1 MFFSLAFLLGFLAR
15 GVSGVPRLLPGPS
28 VSRTLVSYQSPGQGQ
43 ASLQPRQSAHY
54 THTPAFSISTAKPE
68 FNQLKVTKP
77 RKLYRLSDLVPPSF
91 YLGGKSYD
99 LNAQTFPVTYQ
110 SFLVR
115 KHNLRPAKY
124 ISFYKKTGNSS
135 PPPPPPVPSPT
146 PTNTFVN
153 DGQGK
158 WILTEPG
165 SELSW
170 SPSSDWTKHWIEQ

>member
-1 MFFSLAFLLGFLAR
+1 MTRSHQR
-15 GVSGVPRLLPGPS
+15 
-28 VSRTLVSYQSPGQGQ
+28 PGQGRT
-43 ASLQPRQSAHY
+43 RQSAHY
-54 THTPAFSISTAKPE
+54 TPAVSTFSTAKPE

-77 RKLYRLSDLVPPSF
+77 QKLYRLSDLVPPSF

-124 ISFYKKTGNSS
+124 MSFYKKTGNSS
-135 PPPPPPVPSPT
+135 PPPPPPPVPSPT
-146 PTNTFVN
+146 TTSTFVN
-153 DGQGK
+153 DDQGK

>member
-1 MFFSLAFLLGFLAR
+1 M
-15 GVSGVPRLLPGPS
+15 SGVPRLLPGQT
-28 VSRTLVSYQSPGQGQ
+28 VSRTLVSYQRPGQGQ
-43 ASLQPRQSAHY
+43 LRQSAHY
-54 THTPAFSISTAKPE
+54 TPAVFISTAKPE
-68 FNQLKVTKP
+68 SNQLKVTKP

-91 YLGGKSYD
+91 YLGAESYD
-99 LNAQTFPVTYQ
+99 SNAQTFPVTYQ

-124 ISFYKKTGNSS
+124 TSFYKKTSNSS
-135 PPPPPPVPSPT
+135 PPPPPVPSPAT
-146 PTNTFVN
+146 TNTFVN

-170 SPSSDWTKHWIEQ
+170 SPGSDWTKHWIEQ

>member
-1 MFFSLAFLLGFLAR
+1 MAFLLGFLAR
-15 GVSGVPRLLPGPS
+15 GVPRVPRLLPGPS
-28 VSRTLVSYQSPGQGQ
+28 VSRTLGSYQRPGQGQ
-43 ASLQPRQSAHY
+43 PSLQPRQSAHY
-54 THTPAFSISTAKPE
+54 TPAFSISTAKPE
-68 FNQLKVTKP
+68 FSQLKVTKP

-91 YLGGKSYD
+91 YLGAESYD
-99 LNAQTFPVTYQ
+99 SNAQTFPVTYQ

-124 ISFYKKTGNSS
+124 MNIYEKTGVSS
-135 PPPPPPVPSPT
+135 PPPPSVPYPT
-146 PTNTFVN
+146 TTNTFVN

-170 SPSSDWTKHWIEQ
+170 SPGSDWTKHWIEQ

>member
-1 MFFSLAFLLGFLAR
+1 M
-15 GVSGVPRLLPGPS
+15 SGVPRLLPGQT
-28 VSRTLVSYQSPGQGQ
+28 VSRTLESGSHQRQGR
-43 ASLQPRQSAHY
+43 PRQSAHY

-135 PPPPPPVPSPT
+135 PPPPPVPSPT
-146 PTNTFVN
+146 TTSTFVN